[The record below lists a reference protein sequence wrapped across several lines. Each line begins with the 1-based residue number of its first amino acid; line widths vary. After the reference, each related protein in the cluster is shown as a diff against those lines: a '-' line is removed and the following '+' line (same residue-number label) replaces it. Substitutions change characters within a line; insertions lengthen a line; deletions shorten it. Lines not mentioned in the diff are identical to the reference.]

1 MKDQGHG
8 SHWETVL
15 GEESIVAKFKEIV
28 QNSGVLSRKR
38 TKADF
43 GAGPEEKDVFT
54 LVCPASEDSPLD
66 FMTILA
72 ENNGYNELVSA
83 YPFARCGTLFK
94 GKIIDV
100 EIWNNNIEA
109 VVTMEFGKGRDISFF
124 ATDYHINKEKY
135 QVGAYCE
142 VRLAAFAYECEVLN
156 TQDLLIPLGDDEAKN
171 FLVELEKNIGNEFG
185 EDTAKKAWQASVKF
199 SEPV

>member
-1 MKDQGHG
+1 MAMKDQGHG
-8 SHWETVL
+8 NHWKTVL
-15 GEESIVAKFKEIV
+15 GDESIVAKLHKIV
-28 QNSGVLSRKR
+28 QDSEVPSKKR
-38 TKADF
+38 IEVDF
-43 GAGPEEKDVFT
+43 GTGMEEKDVFT
-54 LVCPASEDSPLD
+54 LMCWTDECLVS
-66 FMTILA
+66 FMTILV
-72 ENNGYNELVSA
+72 ENNGFNELVSA

-142 VRLAAFAYECEVLN
+142 VRPCCLCV
-156 TQDLLIPLGDDEAKN
+156 
-171 FLVELEKNIGNEFG
+171 
-185 EDTAKKAWQASVKF
+185 
-199 SEPV
+199 

>member
-8 SHWETVL
+8 NHWKTVL
-15 GEESIVAKFKEIV
+15 GDESIVAKLHKIV
-28 QNSGVLSRKR
+28 QDSEVPSKKR
-38 TKADF
+38 IEVDF
-43 GAGPEEKDVFT
+43 GTGMEEKDVFT
-54 LVCPASEDSPLD
+54 LMCWTDECLVS
-66 FMTILA
+66 FMTILV
-72 ENNGYNELVSA
+72 ENNGFNELVSA

-171 FLVELEKNIGNEFG
+171 FLVELEKKYWKRIWRRHC
-185 EDTAKKAWQASVKF
+185 KKKHGKRQ
-199 SEPV
+199 